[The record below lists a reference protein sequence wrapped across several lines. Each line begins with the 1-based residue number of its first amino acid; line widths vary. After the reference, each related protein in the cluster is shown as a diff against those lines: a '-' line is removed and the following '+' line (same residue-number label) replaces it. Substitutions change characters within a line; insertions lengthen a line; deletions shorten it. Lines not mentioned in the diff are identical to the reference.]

1 VLNLKKIDKSNLKA
15 LLIGSQFLGSG
26 GGGKVHLIKQII
38 DNYFDNEFSVDLIGL
53 DELSID
59 EYGAAVGVVGSPEV
73 IEEYMPTGKE
83 GKSLLKKLSAS
94 TGNKIRTLFTVEGA
108 GINLI
113 YPLVVA
119 YTTGLPIID
128 GDTMGRAFP
137 EMQMTTFQFNNIKIT
152 PVIFQDVENNYHVY
166 NNEDASYIDLN
177 IRQKIAQINGLAF
190 FTGYQALHKVLKSIL
205 IPNTYTFAINIGEAF
220 IKSNTYDELL
230 KNLKIVTKNS
240 LYGTS
245 IELVRGQIN
254 NINDMDNANISSYVI
269 GDYNI
274 YFHNENLMIFKNKKI
289 IGSVPDLITIIDL
302 ERLKPINVTDIHVGQ
317 NVAIIGTP
325 APLQLRTPTALSVIG
340 PKSFGFKSIYE
351 SLEKIYFQY
360 YYHY

>member
-177 IRQKIAQINGLAF
+177 IRQKIAQTNGLAF
-190 FTGYQALHKVLKSIL
+190 FTGYQALHKVLK
-205 IPNTYTFAINIGEAF
+205 
-220 IKSNTYDELL
+220 
-230 KNLKIVTKNS
+230 
-240 LYGTS
+240 S